1 MPDLIDP
8 TRASDPSLRRAAFIG
23 LSATTALAAPAAAL
37 AVDTFDFG
45 KPHAPIVAE
54 DDPAIVVAR
63 PQFPSAGRTVDA
75 YYAGPKYSGGPGVV
89 VVQAI
94 WGVDAQLRD
103 TVRRFA
109 KLGYHA
115 IAPNLFSGLGA
126 PTGDGATNFQTFQP
140 FAAKLADDVVDS
152 DLAAAAEY
160 LQFSSYGPPVN
171 RAKSLPHKI
180 GVTGFCMGGSV
191 ALRQAVDHADVFSA
205 VAVFYG
211 KVRYGTTGDN
221 GDITPIA
228 LAYADDVKIPVL
240 GSFGRRDTSILA
252 ADVSALDAKLTA
264 LGKPHDVKVY
274 DTAGHAFFDD
284 TRDSYDAFAAED
296 AWKRTLAWFANY
308 LH

>member
-1 MPDLIDP
+1 MRDALDP

-23 LSATTALAAPAAAL
+23 LSATTAFAAPAAAL
-37 AVDTFDFG
+37 AVDALEFG

-63 PQFPSAGRTVDA
+63 PQLQSAGRTIDA
-75 YYAGPKYSGGPGVV
+75 YSAAPKNAAPGGPGVV

-94 WGVDAQLRD
+94 WGVDTQLRD

-109 KLGYHA
+109 KLGYRA

-126 PTGDGATNFQTFQP
+126 PTGDGATSSQEFQP
-140 FAAKLADDVVDS
+140 MMAKLADDVVDA
-152 DLAAAAEY
+152 DLAAAGAY
-160 LQFSSYGPPVN
+160 LREAAGG
-171 RAKSLPHKI
+171 RAGKI

-191 ALRQAVDHADVFSA
+191 VLRQAVDHADVFSA

-211 KVRYGTTGDN
+211 KVRYGTTGNN
-221 GDITPIA
+221 GAITPIA
-228 LAYADDVKIPVL
+228 LAYADDVKIPLL

-252 ADVSALDAKLTA
+252 DDVAALDARLA
-264 LGKPHDVKVY
+264 QLRKPHDIKVY

-284 TRDSYDAFAAED
+284 TRDSYDALAAED
-296 AWKRTLAWFANY
+296 AWKRTLAWFATY
-308 LH
+308 LQ